1 MNIRKP
7 RRKCKNCNKECN
19 NPVKFYCNNICQ
31 FKYQNQLKIKKWLNG
46 NDIGYTTNGQT
57 RPFIRNYL
65 ISQANSS
72 CEVCGWNKKNL
83 ITNKSTL
90 EIHHKDGNYKN
101 NKINNLQVLCPN
113 CHSLTKF
120 HKNLNKGRGREQR
133 NYI

>member
-31 FKYQNQLKIKKWLNG
+31 FKYQNELKIKKWLNG

-65 ISQANSS
+65 ISTRAR
-72 CEVCGWNKKNL
+72 NL
-83 ITNKSTL
+83 CFALRIRFACDHRT
-90 EIHHKDGNYKN
+90 
-101 NKINNLQVLCPN
+101 
-113 CHSLTKF
+113 
-120 HKNLNKGRGREQR
+120 
-133 NYI
+133 

>member
-19 NPVKFYCNNICQ
+19 KPVKFYCNNFCQ
-31 FKYQNQLKIKKWLNG
+31 LKYQNELKIKRWLNG
-46 NDIGYTTNGQT
+46 DDVGYATNGQI

-65 ISQANSS
+65 ISQVNNS
-72 CEVCGWNKKNL
+72 CEICGWNKKNL

-113 CHSLTKF
+113 CHSLTES
-120 HKNLNKGRGREQR
+120 HKNLNKGKGREQR
-133 NYI
+133 R